1 MSTFGFVRLFSSPLL
16 AFFVS
21 AIVVSAWGYVIYRD
35 GRDKGARH
43 WKLLS
48 LVAEVCVAV
57 GLIGL
62 ATFAGRMKIGAD
74 HQMLE
79 ERVRLSQSAV
89 DDRMRLA
96 ALDSCVPASP
106 RPMAPYN
113 PSVAK
118 KELCAIAG
126 SFNVVSASAGEL
138 ESAER
143 ALRDFTGKYPG
154 CVENVF
160 SRHSECGSVVASATQ
175 LADDLLALE
184 AGKRASRDDASL
196 AAMLEAPNSWGF
208 LLMAFVIAA
217 TGVSIKCARAA
228 AEYFHAARST

>member
-21 AIVVSAWGYVIYRD
+21 AIVVSAWGYLIYRD
-35 GRDKGARH
+35 GRHKGSRH

-62 ATFAGRMKIGAD
+62 ATFAGRMKVGAD
-74 HQMLE
+74 HQLLE
-79 ERVRLSQSAV
+79 ERVGLSQAAV

-96 ALDSCVPASP
+96 ALDSCAPASP
-106 RPMAPYN
+106 RPLAPYN

-126 SFNVVSASAGEL
+126 SFKVANASAADREAAEL
-138 ESAER
+138 S
-143 ALRDFTGKYPG
+143 LRDFTSKYPG

-160 SRHSECGSVVASATQ
+160 SRHSECSNVVTSATQ
-175 LADDLLALE
+175 LADELRILE
-184 AGKRASRDDASL
+184 TSKQTARDDESI
-196 AAMLEAPNSWGF
+196 AAILEAPNSWGF
-208 LLMAFVIAA
+208 LLLAFVIAA
-217 TGVSIKCARAA
+217 LGVSIKCARAA
-228 AEYFHAARST
+228 AEYFNAAKSP